1 MISLEMAQ
9 RLKTAGLK
17 WEPKFGDYY
26 IIPAVFDE
34 GILQMM
40 DIRQVM
46 SYQKNPEEW
55 EESINSFVFVP
66 RLDQLLAEIYETY
79 NFTLHSSGYIVL
91 RKKGSGMVAEYFH
104 SDTLENAAASALL
117 WIYEGR
123 GGEAICGLPDG

>member
-55 EESINSFVFVP
+55 EESINSFVFAP
-66 RLDQLLAEIYETY
+66 RLDQLLAEIEKR
-79 NFTLHSSGYIVL
+79 GYTWSLELTDEGKYVINIF
-91 RKKGSGMVAEYFH
+91 KGAQGVCCKIADSPE
-104 SDTLENAAASALL
+104 EAAAEALSWVL
-117 WIYEGR
+117 EG
-123 GGEAICGLPDG
+123 GKSSEV